1 MTLEAG
7 TPTSVMP
14 SRRDGTR
21 RSSTTVVYITLEYCL
36 ADLFSGNGVCARSHV
51 RGLSKLGV
59 TQHVVV
65 GRPPHAAPPVPEDKP
80 AHVIL
85 HEVPLAVWRT
95 TDRAA
100 DHEAFAEGAARVLE
114 LLVRRGIPT
123 DAVLAV
129 DWTGCAALDKIKPVA
144 VRECLLQTSPL
155 FFLNFRVYS
164 RMTNISDEDRLFYQQ
179 EEAKCVQQAVDSSG
193 GVMSLSVS
201 DDEALRAM
209 HNYCERNRDAFQ
221 VILPMLR
228 DEFAQISAKDRD
240 IILDSSRSRAYMVCL
255 VRLSEDK
262 GPQRFVDIC
271 EAITL
276 ADPTV
281 WQRTGVIPLMAGA
294 SSQPDFAKALKT
306 RFRQVVPHAIVVDE
320 FLNPSQLSQ
329 LLQNAILNIHP
340 ARYEAFGMTIVEAA
354 SCGVPTVFNCAG
366 IGAAQI
372 LSPDEGAAIAVDM
385 DDITTVAKAVTELME
400 NRGIL
405 THMSHIAYHAATS
418 WTEDAHVG
426 KLRAFIDH
434 RISISTSPSSERF
447 DCIPSCDS

>member
-14 SRRDGTR
+14 RRRDGTGAA
-21 RSSTTVVYITLEYCL
+21 TTVVYITLEYCL

-59 TQHVVV
+59 MQHVVV
-65 GRPPHAAPPVPEDKP
+65 GRPPHAAPPVPEDAP
-80 AHVIL
+80 DNVVL

-114 LLVRRGIPT
+114 LLVRRGVPT

-129 DWTGCAALDKIKPVA
+129 DWTGRAALDKIDPA
-144 VRECLLQTSPL
+144 VGERLLRRSPL

-179 EEAKCVQQAVDSSG
+179 EETKCVQQAVDSRG
-193 GVMSLSVS
+193 GVMSLSAS

-209 HNYCERNRDAFQ
+209 HTHQERNQDAFQ

-240 IILDSSRSRAYMVCL
+240 IILDTSRMRAYMVCL

-262 GPQRFVDIC
+262 GPQRFVEVC
-271 EAITL
+271 EAMTL

-294 SSQPDFAKALKT
+294 SSQPEFAKALKT
-306 RFRQVVPHAIVVDE
+306 RFRQAVPHAIVVDE
-320 FLNPSQLSQ
+320 FLNPLQLSQ
-329 LLQNAILNIHP
+329 ILQNAIINIHP

-354 SCGVPTVFNCAG
+354 SCGVPTVFNWVG

-385 DDITTVAKAVTELME
+385 DNITAVAETITELMD
-400 NRGIL
+400 NRDVLAG
-405 THMSHIAYHAATS
+405 MSHRAYHAAAS

-426 KLRAFIDH
+426 KLRAFIDD
-434 RISISTSPSSERF
+434 RISISLSPTLEHF
-447 DCIPSCDS
+447 DRISKCDN